1 MLTGIKK
8 IENVEHINLLN
19 NKLDGVKVRTIN
31 IKKILE
37 KLVKKIIGTITVKK
51 YFYKVNK
58 KHVKTIKNMKM
69 LK

>member
-1 MLTGIKK
+1 M
-8 IENVEHINLLN
+8 VSN
-19 NKLDGVKVRTIN
+19 NQIMVKVRTIN

-51 YFYKVNK
+51 YFYKVSK
-58 KHVKTIKNMKM
+58 KHVKTIRNMKM